1 MSTPTTGDRIALNE
15 MLDALWELE
24 SWAHQALRGEGS
36 NDAEDVAEGK
46 RLVDELVKKAKR
58 HREAHHERA

>member
-24 SWAHQALRGEGS
+24 SWAHRASRGET
-36 NDAEDVAEGK
+36 EDVAEGK